1 MSKKETPDQE
11 FEQRPGDHEGTEQAD
26 PGETVEVALE
36 EAESLT
42 TLLEDARS
50 KADEHWNELL
60 RARAEIENQR
70 RRFERELENAH
81 KFALEK
87 FSGELLAVADS
98 LELAVN
104 AANQEG
110 ASVEGLRDGS
120 ELTLKMLLQVLE
132 KHGVRQVDPAGEK
145 FDPQHHEA
153 MSMQPS
159 AEAEPNSVLFVVQ
172 KGYQLNERLIRP
184 ARVVVAK
191 APEGA

>member
-172 KGYQLNERLIRP
+172 KGYAVNERLIRP
-184 ARVVVAK
+184 ARVIVAK
-191 APEGA
+191 ASEGA